1 MTTEQI
7 KARIYDLLVLI
18 EQAKAEINLL
28 QEQLNKLS
36 KEAETLE
43 NQDNV

>member
-1 MTTEQI
+1 MNTTEI

-18 EQAKAEINLL
+18 EQAKAEINGL
-28 QEQLNKLS
+28 QDQLNKLS
-36 KEAETLE
+36 KEAETVE